1 MEISATEMACFI
13 YHVSQNEILA
23 ATLCPDGGLAVVID
37 RGIQGAPKYALTR
50 DETEQAMARY
60 SARAARREL
69 AAATD
74 KTQPATGTRASRTK
88 KGA

>member
-37 RGIQGAPKYALTR
+37 RGIQSAPKYALTR

-60 SARAARREL
+60 SARAARW
-69 AAATD
+69 
-74 KTQPATGTRASRTK
+74 RAILRAPRD
-88 KGA
+88 GALFCARRAP